1 MLADPIVTPVTAAVA
16 NPATMP
22 VVVTVATELLS
33 DDHVTDLPTR
43 TFPFASFGVA
53 VACVVLPTPI
63 VEDAS
68 ETVTDAT
75 GSEKTVTAADPAWPS
90 LVAMMFADPAPT
102 AVTTPLALPTV
113 ATWVLSDDQDTVRP
127 VTMNSFA
134 SLVVAV
140 A

>member
-1 MLADPIVTPVTAAVA
+1 MLAGPIATPVTT
-16 NPATMP
+16 PP
-22 VVVTVATELLS
+22 IVVTVAMELLS

-43 TFPFASFGVA
+43 TFPLASFGVA

-68 ETVTDAT
+68 DTVTDAT
-75 GSEKTVTAADPAWPS
+75 GVENTVTAADPAWPS
-90 LVAMMFADPAPT
+90 IVAVMLADSALT

-127 VTMNSFA
+127 
-134 SLVVAV
+134 
-140 A
+140 